1 MVMAKY
7 SVLVPFRVS
16 PEDALTLATAAKQ
29 HKLTRSDILRQLVRS
44 LSKTALE
51 EEIEP
56 CQVC

>member
-1 MVMAKY
+1 MAKY

-16 PEDALTLATAAKQ
+16 TEDALTLATVAKQ

-56 CQVC
+56 CQVF